1 MTFLANGLAPI
12 WYINL
17 STTCEIIRVF
27 TIKMD
32 ECDQERPIWKALAW
46 HNNTLTHHLRIHYFR
61 QPVW

>member
-27 TIKMD
+27 TIKID
-32 ECDQERPIWKALAW
+32 ECDHAGKTDLESPCVA
-46 HNNTLTHHLRIHYFR
+46 
-61 QPVW
+61 

>member
-32 ECDQERPIWKALAW
+32 ECDQERPIWKALA
-46 HNNTLTHHLRIHYFR
+46 
-61 QPVW
+61 